1 MAHSDGTLRWH
12 SDGTQMALR
21 WHSDGTQMALRWH
34 SDGMPVGNGGLLGAF
49 VSSSAARCSAE
60 PSSAQWAPAAA
71 RIVNVACSNAAWL
84 THSLAKLGSFSVAR
98 RARRSSSWT
107 EEHTGRG

>member
-1 MAHSDGTLRWH
+1 
-12 SDGTQMALR
+12 
-21 WHSDGTQMALRWH
+21 
-34 SDGMPVGNGGLLGAF
+34 MPVGNGGLLGAL

-71 RIVNVACSNAAWL
+71 RIVCVACSNAASAR
-84 THSLAKLGSFSVAR
+84 HSLGSLGSLSVAW

-107 EEHTGRG
+107 VENTGGADEGRH

>member
-1 MAHSDGTLRWH
+1 MVSRNIGCKEWHSDGTLRWH
-12 SDGTQMALR
+12 TQMALR
-21 WHSDGTQMALRWH
+21 GQALRGH
-34 SDGMPVGNGGLLGAF
+34 SEGMPVGNGGLLGAF

>member
-1 MAHSDGTLRWH
+1 
-12 SDGTQMALR
+12 MALR
-21 WHSDGTQMALRWH
+21 WHSGGTQRARRWH

-98 RARRSSSWT
+98 RARCSSSWT
-107 EEHTGRG
+107 VEHTGRGL